1 MIQINNQIDGFQIA
15 KAIPRNY
22 NPDCDIVISH
32 RSSEGKLLGGVI
44 FDGYTHNCIFIHQA
58 GFDKRWLTGNMLWI
72 AFDYPFNK
80 LKVSKLAGTIN
91 SKNESL
97 LAFNKKLGFTEE
109 CRIKD
114 AYPDGDM
121 IVMTMTREQCKW
133 LKLKPRFPQIE
144 RAA

>member
-1 MIQINNQIDGFQIA
+1 MIEINNQFDGFQIA

-22 NPDCDIVISH
+22 NPVTDIVISH
-32 RSSEGKLLGGVI
+32 KDASGRLLGGVI
-44 FDGYTHNCIFIHQA
+44 YDGYTHNCIFIHQA

-80 LKVSKLAGTIN
+80 LKVAKLAGTIPS
-91 SKNESL
+91 SKPGL
-97 LAFNKKLGFTEE
+97 LAFNKKLGFVEE

-133 LKLKPRFPQIE
+133 LKLKPRHPQIE